1 MNKFLK
7 IGGILLGILVIL
19 FIASVVLK
27 ASKNMLSGVGSFS
40 GETSRSS
47 ALGLPSAKLG
57 FSNQSPVA
65 SIKSS
70 DSSSAYSISSESS
83 YDTVE
88 SGDLLQA
95 DKKIIKNGDLDL
107 KVKNA
112 DETAEKI
119 SEIAKGNSGEIF
131 SSNFYQ
137 NAKSIKSGT
146 ITIKVPVANF
156 EKTFSEIKKVSSLVI
171 RESISGQDVTE
182 QYVDLKAQLTN
193 RQAEE
198 QSYIKILSQ
207 AQKIDD
213 VLAVT
218 QQLSRVRGTIE
229 QIQGKIKYLE
239 SQTDMST
246 ISANLTEDENI
257 TVADSWRPW
266 QIIKESFNSLI
277 KVMQGLIDFIIRL
290 VIVAIPF
297 LLVWVLIIWVIYRAG
312 KKIYLKIK
320 NRI

>member
-7 IGGILLGILVIL
+7 IGGILLGILIVL
-19 FIASVVLK
+19 FVAAIVLR
-27 ASKNMLSGVGSFS
+27 ASKSILSGSSSFS
-40 GETSRSS
+40 NETSRSS

-57 FSNQSPVA
+57 FSNQSPAA
-65 SIKSS
+65 SMKN
-70 DSSSAYSISSESS
+70 SSSPSSYSIPSESS
-83 YDTVE
+83 YDAVE
-88 SGDLLQA
+88 SGDFLQA
-95 DKKIIKNGDLDL
+95 DKKIIKNGDLEL
-107 KVKNA
+107 KVKSA
-112 DETAEKI
+112 EETAEKI
-119 SEIAKGNSGEIF
+119 SEIAKDNGGEIF

-137 NAKSIKSGT
+137 SAKSIKSGT

-198 QSYIKILSQ
+198 QSYIKILGQ

-229 QIQGKIKYLE
+229 QIQGKIKYLD

-257 TVADSWRPW
+257 TIADSWRPW
-266 QIIKESFNSLI
+266 QVVKESFNSLI
-277 KVMQGLIDFIIRL
+277 KVMQGLVDFVIRL
-290 VIVAIPF
+290 IIVVVPF
-297 LLVWVLIIWVIYRAG
+297 LLVWVLIIWGIYRVG

-320 NRI
+320 NRN

>member
-1 MNKFLK
+1 M
-7 IGGILLGILVIL
+7 LVAAI
-19 FIASVVLK
+19 VLR
-27 ASKNMLSGVGSFS
+27 ASKSILSGSSSFS
-40 GETSRSS
+40 NETSRSS

-57 FSNQSPVA
+57 FSNQSPAA
-65 SIKSS
+65 SMKN
-70 DSSSAYSISSESS
+70 SSSPSSYSIPSESS
-83 YDTVE
+83 YDDVE
-88 SGDLLQA
+88 SGDFLQA

-107 KVKNA
+107 KIKNA
-112 DETAEKI
+112 EETAEKI
-119 SEIAKGNSGEIF
+119 SEIAKDNGGEIF

-137 NAKSIKSGT
+137 SAKNVKSGT

-198 QSYIKILSQ
+198 QSYIKILDQ

-229 QIQGKIKYLE
+229 QIQGKIKYLD

-257 TVADSWRPW
+257 TIVDSW
-266 QIIKESFNSLI
+266 KLA
-277 KVMQGLIDFIIRL
+277 DC
-290 VIVAIPF
+290 
-297 LLVWVLIIWVIYRAG
+297 
-312 KKIYLKIK
+312 
-320 NRI
+320 